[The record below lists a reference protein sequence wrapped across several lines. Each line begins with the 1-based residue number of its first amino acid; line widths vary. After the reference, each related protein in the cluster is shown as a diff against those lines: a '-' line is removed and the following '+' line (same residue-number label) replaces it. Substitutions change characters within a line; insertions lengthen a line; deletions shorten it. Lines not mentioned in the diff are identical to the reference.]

1 MFTTFGARLLA
12 LLPIREGILFI
23 NLRAWTFSSQ
33 GSLDIGSQTTLC
45 WSGAVIVQ
53 QDCFPLSLTT
63 TGPAAKNQFLKC
75 ETIDKIKSN
84 PIDD

>member
-1 MFTTFGARLLA
+1 MLVWRCYCPTGLFFSFGMPHA
-12 LLPIREGILFI
+12 
-23 NLRAWTFSSQ
+23 
-33 GSLDIGSQTTLC
+33 
-45 WSGAVIVQ
+45 
-53 QDCFPLSLTT
+53 LSLTT